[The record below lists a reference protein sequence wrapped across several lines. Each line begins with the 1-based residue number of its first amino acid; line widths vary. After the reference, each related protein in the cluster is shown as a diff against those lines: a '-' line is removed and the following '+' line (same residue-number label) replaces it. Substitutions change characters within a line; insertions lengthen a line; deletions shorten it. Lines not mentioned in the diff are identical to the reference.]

1 MFNEEQQKA
10 IETIK
15 GQLILVACPGSGKT
29 TTLLGRI
36 HEMIQQGVPAENIL
50 MVTFTTAAAGEM
62 KQRFWKKYAED
73 GMVTFCTIHSFC
85 LATLKKFAHFDAEC
99 VLATGDIYEFFFQQ
113 LVRHKEIVDKVEY
126 IKALLLD
133 IAVCKN
139 SMCPLAQFEPNCGEK
154 ELFDELF
161 KAYENWKDALG
172 KIDYDDMLLKAYELM
187 KNDKTCLEWLQ
198 ERYQYIQIDEFQ
210 DTNYLQRDILYLLA
224 GENGNIA
231 VVGDDDQSI
240 YGFRGAKPEIM
251 LKFAEHY
258 PNAVSL
264 HLSTNYRSDRKIIEC
279 ASNLIHHNKE
289 RFDKEFLASHEEEG
303 IVHHQTYNDIDAEQ
317 RGLVKMILE
326 KKMSMEEY
334 RNTSILY
341 RTNKEAVQVSDL
353 LITEKIPFWCTEPIQ
368 DKYDHWIY
376 RDILSY
382 HKLGNGIGNKMDL
395 NRILN
400 HPQTRYTAPTA
411 EEEWTLD
418 PEIPVNY
425 LPVAGEDEV
434 YMVLDDSGNI
444 VGYRHRTQQEDGSWL
459 WTDIEDPNAEH
470 YEKVDGLDHIYKVT
484 DKDGTSSYQQYVRN
498 EDGSYAYVPVN
509 ENGVPLDDGADA
521 TTIDT
526 THYVHK
532 SGNVYGL
539 YNDNGVLTGYRERVK
554 DGENYVWKVTDPP
567 KSSTSDLQEWSEA
580 KKDNANQGD
589 LSADSGDGTQNS
601 GNNGVIVGGSGA
613 ESSQIDN
620 GDGTYTKTETNVST
634 KTEDGYCI
642 TYKTTVTS
650 VYDTNGTL
658 ISTQKDGPY
667 EVSRE
672 KLNVSEDPSAASAAD
687 TIDAEVARVSGK
699 VSYDTTKAAEL
710 LAKLNADRAS
720 AGLGQLQMNTNSLTY
735 KLAVLKAADMAIY
748 DYSSDDS
755 PLYGTLSEL
764 AQKYGG
770 NGDDVSEN
778 IWKVSVKSADEID
791 AKFQSNEGSRGLR
804 MSTGYTQVGIAI
816 VEKNNQDY
824 IAEVYLE

>member
-400 HPQTRYTAPTA
+400 HPQRF
-411 EEEWTLD
+411 LF
-418 PEIPVNY
+418 
-425 LPVAGEDEV
+425 
-434 YMVLDDSGNI
+434 DS
-444 VGYRHRTQQEDGSWL
+444 RFFKTDGSLKQLMHVAATLPDGKWKRSK
-459 WTDIEDPNAEH
+459 ASYH
-470 YEKVDGLDHIYKVT
+470 YYK
-484 DKDGTSSYQQYVRN
+484 G
-498 EDGSYAYVPVN
+498 
-509 ENGVPLDDGADA
+509 
-521 TTIDT
+521 
-526 THYVHK
+526 
-532 SGNVYGL
+532 
-539 YNDNGVLTGYRERVK
+539 
-554 DGENYVWKVTDPP
+554 WK
-567 KSSTSDLQEWSEA
+567 
-580 KKDNANQGD
+580 
-589 LSADSGDGTQNS
+589 
-601 GNNGVIVGGSGA
+601 
-613 ESSQIDN
+613 
-620 GDGTYTKTETNVST
+620 
-634 KTEDGYCI
+634 
-642 TYKTTVTS
+642 
-650 VYDTNGTL
+650 
-658 ISTQKDGPY
+658 
-667 EVSRE
+667 
-672 KLNVSEDPSAASAAD
+672 
-687 TIDAEVARVSGK
+687 
-699 VSYDTTKAAEL
+699 
-710 LAKLNADRAS
+710 
-720 AGLGQLQMNTNSLTY
+720 
-735 KLAVLKAADMAIY
+735 
-748 DYSSDDS
+748 
-755 PLYGTLSEL
+755 
-764 AQKYGG
+764 
-770 NGDDVSEN
+770 
-778 IWKVSVKSADEID
+778 
-791 AKFQSNEGSRGLR
+791 
-804 MSTGYTQVGIAI
+804 
-816 VEKNNQDY
+816 
-824 IAEVYLE
+824 

>member
-264 HLSTNYRSDRKIIEC
+264 HLSWRNPTVRYKN
-279 ASNLIHHNKE
+279 
-289 RFDKEFLASHEEEG
+289 F
-303 IVHHQTYNDIDAEQ
+303 
-317 RGLVKMILE
+317 E
-326 KKMSMEEY
+326 KY
-334 RNTSILY
+334 
-341 RTNKEAVQVSDL
+341 
-353 LITEKIPFWCTEPIQ
+353 
-368 DKYDHWIY
+368 
-376 RDILSY
+376 
-382 HKLGNGIGNKMDL
+382 
-395 NRILN
+395 
-400 HPQTRYTAPTA
+400 
-411 EEEWTLD
+411 
-418 PEIPVNY
+418 
-425 LPVAGEDEV
+425 
-434 YMVLDDSGNI
+434 
-444 VGYRHRTQQEDGSWL
+444 
-459 WTDIEDPNAEH
+459 
-470 YEKVDGLDHIYKVT
+470 
-484 DKDGTSSYQQYVRN
+484 
-498 EDGSYAYVPVN
+498 
-509 ENGVPLDDGADA
+509 
-521 TTIDT
+521 
-526 THYVHK
+526 
-532 SGNVYGL
+532 
-539 YNDNGVLTGYRERVK
+539 
-554 DGENYVWKVTDPP
+554 
-567 KSSTSDLQEWSEA
+567 
-580 KKDNANQGD
+580 
-589 LSADSGDGTQNS
+589 
-601 GNNGVIVGGSGA
+601 
-613 ESSQIDN
+613 
-620 GDGTYTKTETNVST
+620 
-634 KTEDGYCI
+634 
-642 TYKTTVTS
+642 
-650 VYDTNGTL
+650 
-658 ISTQKDGPY
+658 
-667 EVSRE
+667 
-672 KLNVSEDPSAASAAD
+672 
-687 TIDAEVARVSGK
+687 
-699 VSYDTTKAAEL
+699 
-710 LAKLNADRAS
+710 
-720 AGLGQLQMNTNSLTY
+720 
-735 KLAVLKAADMAIY
+735 
-748 DYSSDDS
+748 
-755 PLYGTLSEL
+755 
-764 AQKYGG
+764 
-770 NGDDVSEN
+770 
-778 IWKVSVKSADEID
+778 
-791 AKFQSNEGSRGLR
+791 
-804 MSTGYTQVGIAI
+804 
-816 VEKNNQDY
+816 
-824 IAEVYLE
+824 

>member
-400 HPQTRYTAPTA
+400 HPQRFLFDSRFFKTDGSLKQLMHVAATLPDGKWKRSKAMDSVEDMFYLFKKLEDKNPVDTLKILDSFGRYKIFLHDYAEYRNMSPGELYFYWNSYKADAEKHNDWKEWDAYVRKHKIILQEQLRKHDGIALSTLHRSKGLEWDRVYILNCVKNTIPFAKQGTVEDL
-411 EEEWTLD
+411 EEERRLFYVGCTRAKKELQLLSYQGNSG
-418 PEIPVNY
+418 EISPFIKE
-425 LPVAGEDEV
+425 LKSSESDTGD
-434 YMVLDDSGNI
+434 
-444 VGYRHRTQQEDGSWL
+444 
-459 WTDIEDPNAEH
+459 
-470 YEKVDGLDHIYKVT
+470 KVDLD
-484 DKDGTSSYQQYVRN
+484 
-498 EDGSYAYVPVN
+498 
-509 ENGVPLDDGADA
+509 
-521 TTIDT
+521 
-526 THYVHK
+526 VH
-532 SGNVYGL
+532 
-539 YNDNGVLTGYRERVK
+539 
-554 DGENYVWKVTDPP
+554 
-567 KSSTSDLQEWSEA
+567 
-580 KKDNANQGD
+580 
-589 LSADSGDGTQNS
+589 
-601 GNNGVIVGGSGA
+601 
-613 ESSQIDN
+613 
-620 GDGTYTKTETNVST
+620 
-634 KTEDGYCI
+634 
-642 TYKTTVTS
+642 
-650 VYDTNGTL
+650 
-658 ISTQKDGPY
+658 
-667 EVSRE
+667 
-672 KLNVSEDPSAASAAD
+672 
-687 TIDAEVARVSGK
+687 
-699 VSYDTTKAAEL
+699 
-710 LAKLNADRAS
+710 
-720 AGLGQLQMNTNSLTY
+720 
-735 KLAVLKAADMAIY
+735 LKY
-748 DYSSDDS
+748 
-755 PLYGTLSEL
+755 
-764 AQKYGG
+764 
-770 NGDDVSEN
+770 
-778 IWKVSVKSADEID
+778 
-791 AKFQSNEGSRGLR
+791 
-804 MSTGYTQVGIAI
+804 
-816 VEKNNQDY
+816 
-824 IAEVYLE
+824 